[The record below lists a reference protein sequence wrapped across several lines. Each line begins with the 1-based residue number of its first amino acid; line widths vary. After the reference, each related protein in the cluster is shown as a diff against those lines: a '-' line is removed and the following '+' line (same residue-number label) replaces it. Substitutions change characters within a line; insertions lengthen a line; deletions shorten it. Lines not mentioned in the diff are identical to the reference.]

1 MRTKAQSLKIAAS
14 FLALLLA
21 VGCSKQSSSEDSTE
35 SDDESSPVAGR
46 KMTSDIDKM
55 CEDILQSSDIMEAS
69 EWLKRYPQSSIG
81 ENEDGREML
90 LSPVVSRLREAGAK
104 RIVIDYAK
112 IGQGEFLVALL
123 VVLPSDEAAR
133 QKLFAMDPML
143 SQLCDQT
150 PVIDRGQKYLHY
162 SFD

>member
-1 MRTKAQSLKIAAS
+1 MQTKPHQLKIAAGL
-14 FLALLLA
+14 LALLLA
-21 VGCSKQSSSEDSTE
+21 IGCSKQSSGEDSSE
-35 SDDESSPVAGR
+35 SGDDESPVAGK

-55 CEDILQSSDIMEAS
+55 CEEILQSSEIMEVS

-81 ENEDGREML
+81 KNEEGREML
-90 LSPVVSRLREAGAK
+90 LSPVVTRLREAGAK

-123 VVLPSDEAAR
+123 VVLPSDKSSR
-133 QKLFAMDPML
+133 QRLFAMDPML